1 MRAATEVHN
10 EWIGNVLFE
19 SEVNTVV
26 VQGLQSVEELVY
38 SHEWAGITSNEAE
51 DVQDIVWN
59 RFVWKSRTERIIKVG
74 VFFRH
79 SKVEEILFLEEMVIV
94 GRHLLHDLLG
104 PIASFG
110 ISCYEL
116 IFLEAVVEDQ
126 GVDSGFTVVIVVLVQ
141 GDTISV
147 DIGDCGAGCIVASEC
162 WALIFLVIMIV
173 IVIIVVMIVVI
184 VVVIMI
190 VVIIVVVIVT
200 FSSDV

>member
-1 MRAATEVHN
+1 MRAAREVHN
-10 EWIGNVLFE
+10 EWIRSVLFE

-38 SHEWAGITSNEAE
+38 SKEWAGITSNEAE
-51 DVQDIVWN
+51 DVQDVVWN
-59 RFVWKSRTERIIKVG
+59 RLIWKSRTEWIIKVG

-94 GRHLLHDLLG
+94 GRHLLHDLLD
-104 PIASFG
+104 PIASLG

-126 GVDSGFTVVIVVLVQ
+126 GVDSGFTVVIVVLVK
-141 GDTISV
+141 GDTFSV
-147 DIGDCGAGCIVASEC
+147 NIGDCRAGWIVAGEC
-162 WALIFLVIMIV
+162 WALIFLIIMIV
-173 IVIIVVMIVVI
+173 IVIVVVMIVVI
-184 VVVIMI
+184 VVVMI
-190 VVIIVVVIVT
+190 IVIIVVVIVT

>member
-1 MRAATEVHN
+1 MRAAREVHN
-10 EWIGNVLFE
+10 EWIRSVLFE

-38 SHEWAGITSNEAE
+38 SKEWAGITSNEAE
-51 DVQDIVWN
+51 DVQDVVWN
-59 RFVWKSRTERIIKVG
+59 RLIWKSRTERIIKVG

-94 GRHLLHDLLG
+94 GRHLLHDLLD
-104 PIASFG
+104 PIASLG

-126 GVDSGFTVVIVVLVQ
+126 GVDSGFTVVIVVLVK
-141 GDTISV
+141 GDTFSV
-147 DIGDCGAGCIVASEC
+147 NIGDCRAGWIVAGEC
-162 WALIFLVIMIV
+162 WALIFLIIMIV
-173 IVIIVVMIVVI
+173 IVIVVVMIVVI
-184 VVVIMI
+184 VVVMI
-190 VVIIVVVIVT
+190 IVIIVVVIVA

>member
-1 MRAATEVHN
+1 MRAAREVHN
-10 EWIGNVLFE
+10 EWIRSVLFE

-38 SHEWAGITSNEAE
+38 SKEWAGITSNEAE
-51 DVQDIVWN
+51 DVQDVIWN
-59 RFVWKSRTERIIKVG
+59 RLIWKSRTERIIKVG

-94 GRHLLHDLLG
+94 GRHLLHDLLD
-104 PIASFG
+104 PIASLG

-126 GVDSGFTVVIVVLVQ
+126 GVDSGFTVVIVVLVK
-141 GDTISV
+141 GDTFSV
-147 DIGDCGAGCIVASEC
+147 NIGDCRAGWIVAGEC
-162 WALIFLVIMIV
+162 WALIFLIIMIV
-173 IVIIVVMIVVI
+173 IVIVVVMIVVI
-184 VVVIMI
+184 VVVMI
-190 VVIIVVVIVT
+190 IVIIVVVIVT

>member
-1 MRAATEVHN
+1 MRAAREVHN
-10 EWIGNVLFE
+10 EWIRSVLFE

-38 SHEWAGITSNEAE
+38 SKEWAGITSNEAE

-59 RFVWKSRTERIIKVG
+59 SLIWKSRTQRIIKVG

-94 GRHLLHDLLG
+94 GRHLLHDLLD
-104 PIASFG
+104 PIASLG

-147 DIGDCGAGCIVASEC
+147 DIGDCGAGWIVAGEC

-173 IVIIVVMIVVI
+173 IVIVVVMIVVI
-184 VVVIMI
+184 VVVMI
-190 VVIIVVVIVT
+190 IVIIVVVIVA